1 LPDLLSIYPP
11 GVWLALLATG
21 VLIGLLAGFLGV
33 GGGVVAVPALLD
45 IFALLGVSEAT
56 ATPLAIGTAQASIL
70 VASATAVY
78 AHWRAG
84 TVDRALVRAWLPAL
98 AVGASVGLALAPLAP
113 TKALTAVF
121 ALVVAA
127 LGVKMA
133 VGDQL
138 VLTRSQPT
146 GPAAQIAPGL
156 IGALA
161 ASVAVGGG
169 TLSTPVLSLFSFP
182 IRRAIGAG
190 ALFNIVIAL
199 PATMAF
205 LVTDLNTPGR
215 PADAVGDV
223 ALFCVATLS
232 LPALFVAPIAAHWS
246 SRAPVVLL
254 RRLFALCLAAIAV
267 RLLLRL

>member
-1 LPDLLSIYPP
+1 MQELLSIYPP

-21 VLIGLLAGFLGV
+21 VLIGLLAGLLGI
-33 GGGVVAVPALLD
+33 GGGVIAVPALLD
-45 IFALLGVSEAT
+45 IFAILGLSEAA
-56 ATPLAIGTAQASIL
+56 ATPLAIGTAQASIV
-70 VASATAVY
+70 VASITAVY

-84 TVDRALVRAWLPAL
+84 TVDRALVKAWLPAL
-98 AVGASVGLALAPLAP
+98 AVGASIGLALGPFAPAR
-113 TKALTAVF
+113 ALTAVF

-138 VLTRSQPT
+138 VLARRQPQ

-156 IGALA
+156 VGALA

-190 ALFNIVIAL
+190 ALFNAVIAL
-199 PATMAF
+199 PATVAF
-205 LVTDLNTPGR
+205 LAMDWNTPGR

-232 LPALFVAPIAAHWS
+232 LPALFVAPVAARWS

-254 RRLFALCLAAIAV
+254 RRLFALCLAGIAV